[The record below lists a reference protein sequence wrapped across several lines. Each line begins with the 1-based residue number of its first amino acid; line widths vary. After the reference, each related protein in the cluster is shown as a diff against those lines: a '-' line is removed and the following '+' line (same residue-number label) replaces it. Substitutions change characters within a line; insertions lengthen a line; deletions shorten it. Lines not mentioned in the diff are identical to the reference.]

1 MTNAYP
7 SRKAVLKTRYLLPIL
22 LLLSAGLSLWLPG
35 CKPREEELQ
44 TSGGLEFSADTVK
57 FDTVFTTLRTVTKR
71 LWVYNRN
78 AKGVNVDLVN
88 IEQPNASSYTL
99 IINGDSKQTASNLF
113 IRGQDSLLILVR
125 AQLKDNGQTG
135 AAKGYVLE
143 EKLNFRTNG
152 QDQHVVLRSF
162 GQNIYLHQ
170 NAPLPCTGTTIW
182 TNDRPHVLYGNVV
195 VPAGCVL
202 HIKPGTRI
210 YAHAGAALIVE
221 GTLLV
226 NTPDDYSPTDTVKAG
241 NANIVRFSGDRSGET
256 QFATAP
262 GQWLGILLDASS
274 RGSVIRYA
282 QIQNATFGVL
292 LYNPDDKQSVRP
304 DVLIQNSVIRYIS
317 GSNASFAGLA
327 TLTANLKLVNGLP
340 GAGILSLSGKATVEN
355 TLFSDCYEYAMLGY
369 GGGDYSLNYCTIA
382 NYPAAAAVRSTPS
395 LGFTNVSAI
404 DTSGRN
410 ALSLKIYNSIV
421 WGSIEDE
428 LVLAKYDQYK
438 STVDIRNSLLHSK
451 LYAATTNAAG
461 KPGLAAASLNNLIS
475 SDPQY
480 PKFKRTYAGTSSDY
494 SLGDSSPAR
503 GRGAQQVL
511 PLLPRDLLNLLRN
524 PSSPDLGA
532 YQTTK

>member
-1 MTNAYP
+1 M
-7 SRKAVLKTRYLLPIL
+7 RFFLPLL
-22 LLLSAGLSLWLPG
+22 LLLSASLSLWLPG

-88 IEQPNASSYTL
+88 LDQPSTSSYTL
-99 IINGDSKQTASNLF
+99 LINGDLKQTANNLF

-125 AQLKDNGQTG
+125 AQLKDNGQNG
-135 AAKGYVLE
+135 AAKAYVLE

-152 QDQHVVLRSF
+152 QDQHVLLRSF

-170 NAPLPCTGTTIW
+170 GTTLPCTGTTIW
-182 TNDRPHVLYGNVV
+182 TNDRPHVLYGTVV
-195 VPAGCVL
+195 VPAGCTL
-202 HIKPGTRI
+202 RIKPGTRI
-210 YAHAGAALIVE
+210 YGHAGAALVVE

-226 NTPDDYSPTDTVKAG
+226 NSLTDYAPGTSATDTVKAG
-241 NANIVRFSGDRSGET
+241 NANRVRFSGDRSGEA

-262 GQWLGILLDASS
+262 GQWLGIVLDASS

-292 LYNPDDKQSVRP
+292 LYNPEDRQPVRP

-317 GSNASFAGLA
+317 GSDASFAGLS
-327 TLTANLKLVNGLP
+327 TLTANIKLIGGLP

-355 TLFSDCYEYAMLGY
+355 TLFSDCYEYAVLGY

-382 NYPAAAAVRSTPS
+382 NYPFASAVRNTPS

-404 DTSGRN
+404 DTSRRN
-410 ALSLKIYNSIV
+410 TLSLKLTNSIV
-421 WGSIEDE
+421 WGLIEDE
-428 LVLAKYDQYK
+428 LVLAKYDNYK
-438 STVDIRNSLLHSK
+438 STTIIRNNLLRTK
-451 LYAATTNAAG
+451 LYAATTDAAG
-461 KPGLAAASLNNLIS
+461 KPGLAAASLNNIINKDPFKPNAIS
-475 SDPQY
+475 TKD
-480 PKFKRTYAGTSSDY
+480 F
-494 SLGDSSPAR
+494 SLGMGSPALD
-503 GRGAQQVL
+503 RGAQQVL
-511 PLLPRDLLNLLRN
+511 PLLPRDLLNLARN
-524 PSSPDLGA
+524 PSRPDLGV